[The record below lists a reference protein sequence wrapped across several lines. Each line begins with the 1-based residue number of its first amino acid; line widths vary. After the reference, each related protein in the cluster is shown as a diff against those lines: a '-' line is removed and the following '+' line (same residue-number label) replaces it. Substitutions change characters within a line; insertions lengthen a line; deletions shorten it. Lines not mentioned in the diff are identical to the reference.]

1 MFDPTTGSRS
11 ASAARM
17 TLGMRLD
24 SLIATLDHLSSTQ
37 LYALIVVATVGICL
51 VVLGTGNHEDDNV
64 VHSPP
69 AASVSSPIKPSNNNN
84 ASTAGPQP
92 RFWIFKYVN
101 VAVSLVFLASILQF
115 AFNASDYMEHLNSF
129 LIGWSVLLCYF
140 FGFFGVSLIHTDLL
154 VEDSTTHRV
163 TSNASA

>member
-1 MFDPTTGSRS
+1 MFDDSGRS
-11 ASAARM
+11 ASVARM

-24 SLIATLDHLSSTQ
+24 ALISSLDHLSSTQ
-37 LYALIVVATVGICL
+37 LYALIVFATVGLCL
-51 VVLGTGNHEDDNV
+51 VVLGTGSHEDDDHV
-64 VHSPP
+64 VHQPSA
-69 AASVSSPIKPSNNNN
+69 AASSSSPVKPANSH

-115 AFNASDYMEHLNSF
+115 AFNASDYMEHLNTF
-129 LIGWSVLLCYF
+129 LVGWSVLLCYF

-154 VEDSTTHRV
+154 VEGSATHRV
-163 TSNASA
+163 TSGTHA